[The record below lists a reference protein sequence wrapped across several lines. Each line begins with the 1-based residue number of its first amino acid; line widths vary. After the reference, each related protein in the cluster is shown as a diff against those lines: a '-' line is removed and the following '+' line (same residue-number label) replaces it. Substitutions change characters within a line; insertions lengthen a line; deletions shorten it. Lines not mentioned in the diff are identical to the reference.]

1 MKHISLT
8 LAAMALAAA
17 LSAQNANVVSAY
29 NYMQDGKLEK
39 AAEFI
44 EPATQDAKTGASE
57 KTWRYRGNIYRL
69 IALGEDA
76 ELKAK
81 FPDALQLAVES
92 YLKAVELDTKGSYKT
107 ENVSYLGA
115 LQGAS
120 LNEGNDAYLAKD
132 YAKAVARYEMSQRIA
147 ARFDQVDTNAIFNK
161 ALAYEGAG
169 DAANAVRAYRE
180 AIAAGYNDGK
190 VYVFITSL
198 EEKQGNKDAAIAAA
212 TEGLQRFPANKDLRL
227 QLTDLLIQ
235 ANRSEE
241 AEQSLQ
247 AAIAADGSN
256 PNLWFGLGNLY
267 DKMASEAKD
276 PAAAKERSSKAE
288 DAYKQA
294 IAADGRFFDAYY
306 NIGVLYNNRAAAEI
320 DRCNAIKSD
329 TEYLKCKKI
338 ADDLILQALPYFEQ
352 AHEIN
357 PNDAVT
363 IQQLVKLY
371 PRTGNTPKY
380 EEMKAKLAKLQ

>member
-1 MKHISLT
+1 MRNTLLTITSL
-8 LAAMALAAA
+8 ALATG

-29 NYMQDGKLEK
+29 NYMQDGKLDK

-44 EPATQDAKTGASE
+44 EPATKDPKTGISE

-69 IALGEDA
+69 IAMGDDA
-76 ELKAK
+76 GLKAK
-81 FPDALQLAVES
+81 YPDALEKAVDS
-92 YLKAVELDTKGSYKT
+92 YLKAVELDTKGAYKT

-115 LQGAS
+115 LQGAA
-120 LNEGNDAYLAKD
+120 LNGGNDAYMAKD

-147 ARFDQVDTNAIFNK
+147 AQFNQVDTNAIFNK
-161 ALAYEGAG
+161 ALAYEAAG
-169 DAANAVRAYRE
+169 DAPNAVKAYRE

-190 VYVFITSL
+190 VYVFITGL
-198 EEKQGNKDAAIAAA
+198 EEKQGNRDAAIATAK
-212 TEGLQRFPANKDLRL
+212 EGLQRFPANKELRL

-241 AEQSLQ
+241 AEKSLKE
-247 AAIAADGSN
+247 AIANDTGN

-267 DKMASEAKD
+267 DKMAGETKD
-276 PAAAKERSSKAE
+276 AAATKALSEKAE

-306 NIGVLYNNRAAAEI
+306 NIGVLYNNRAAGEI
-320 DRCNAIKSD
+320 ERCNAIKSD
-329 TEYLKCKKI
+329 TEYLKCKKT
-338 ADDLILQALPYFEQ
+338 ADELILKALPFFEQ
-352 AHEIN
+352 AHVLNES
-357 PNDAVT
+357 DAMT
-363 IQQLVKLY
+363 MQQLVKLY
-371 PRTGNTPKY
+371 PRAGNTAKY